1 MDAERNVRPMLIEF
15 YLNHEGTGQP
25 VMVGYK
31 VKSIAAL
38 EEMGYRIGRMYEADF
53 IKARK
58 RGTVYVQREGYDG
71 RKDMLSLFDR
81 KGSWICAA
89 HRITQ
94 YGGENV

>member
-1 MDAERNVRPMLIEF
+1 MLKEF
-15 YLNHEGTGQP
+15 YLKHEGTGQP

-38 EEMGYRIGRMYEADF
+38 EEMGYRIGRAYEADF

-71 RKDMLSLFDR
+71 RKDMIFLFDR

-89 HRITQ
+89 HRIKQ
-94 YGGENV
+94 